1 MLPVLRVAPS
11 NIDFDQ
17 DVVRPEFR
25 GRYGYFLELGLE
37 ILVVIVENEQVL
49 HIKNAFDCKV
59 DELQLLSIGV
69 VEGIRLDAI
78 DGHLV
83 KSRNAR

>member
-1 MLPVLRVAPS
+1 
-11 NIDFDQ
+11 
-17 DVVRPEFR
+17 
-25 GRYGYFLELGLE
+25 
-37 ILVVIVENEQVL
+37 
-49 HIKNAFDCKV
+49 
-59 DELQLLSIGV
+59 LQLLSIGV